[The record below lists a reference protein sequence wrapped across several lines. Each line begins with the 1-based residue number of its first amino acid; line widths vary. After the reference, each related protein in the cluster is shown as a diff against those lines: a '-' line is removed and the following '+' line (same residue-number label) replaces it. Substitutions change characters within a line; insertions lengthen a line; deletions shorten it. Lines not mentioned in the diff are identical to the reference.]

1 MQANILNGVEAKK
14 WLMTNIDQNVI
25 TIDFCSAY
33 IKLFTVDYFI
43 SLFRENGFK
52 GSIRLL
58 SRWKASDLC
67 SESSDLE
74 VYEYCRSSGI
84 DFYIKQ
90 DFHGKI
96 YQAYPAGLLIGSFN
110 LTNSGFALRNL
121 PNDEVGISLPC
132 TAEYSDYID
141 RLFKSAKLVDDQ
153 LYQKMKEFIAES
165 KNKILLDI
173 DWPES
178 IGELLRN
185 NGSVTKYLVNEFFHK
200 DCGSMLFADDDL
212 DFLHDL
218 SLLGLSNNDLV
229 DRSKVANGLR
239 NSIPYIWLKQQ
250 LSEADGEMYFG
261 SLTQKLHDCLVDDPR
276 PYRKDVKKLL
286 QNLLSWTSQF
296 CSSEIGIDQPNH
308 SQRIK
313 LLT

>member
-1 MQANILNGVEAKK
+1 MQANILNGVEAKN
-14 WLMTNIDQNVI
+14 WLMTNIDQNTIV
-25 TIDFCSAY
+25 IDFCSAY
-33 IKLFTVDYFI
+33 IKLATVDYFI
-43 SLFRENGFK
+43 SLFRGKGFK
-52 GSIRLL
+52 GPIRLL
-58 SRWKASDLC
+58 SRWKAYDLF
-67 SESSDLE
+67 SGSSDLE
-74 VYEYCRSSGI
+74 VYEYCQSSEI

-153 LYQKMKEFIAES
+153 LYRKMKDFIAES
-165 KNKILLDI
+165 KNEALLDI

-178 IGELLRN
+178 IGKVLRN
-185 NGSVTKYLVNEFFHK
+185 NGSAKKYLVNEFFHK
-200 DCGSMLFADDDL
+200 DCESMHFADDDF

-218 SLLGLSNNDLV
+218 SLLGLSNNDLL

-239 NSIPYIWLKQQ
+239 NSVPYIWLKQQ
-250 LSEADGEMYFG
+250 LSEANGEMFFG
-261 SLTQKLHDCLVDDPR
+261 SLTHKLHDCLMDDPR

-286 QNLLSWTSQF
+286 QNLFSWVSRF
-296 CSSEIGIDQPNH
+296 DSAMVIDRPNH
-308 SQRIK
+308 SQRIR

>member
-14 WLMTNIDQNVI
+14 WLMTNIDQNAI

-33 IKLFTVDYFI
+33 IKLATVDYFI
-43 SLFRENGFK
+43 SLFRENGFT

-74 VYEYCRSSGI
+74 VYEYCQSSEI

-132 TAEYSDYID
+132 TTEYSDFID
-141 RLFKSAKLVDDQ
+141 RLFKSSKLVDDR
-153 LYQKMKEFIAES
+153 LYQKMKEFIAQS
-165 KNKILLDI
+165 KNETLVDI

-178 IGELLRN
+178 IRELLQN
-185 NGSVTKYLVNEFFHK
+185 NESVNKYLVNEFFYK
-200 DCGSMLFADDDL
+200 DCESMLFADGDL
-212 DFLHDL
+212 DLLHDL
-218 SLLGLSNNDLV
+218 SLLGLSINDLV
-229 DRSKVANGLR
+229 DTSKVANRLR
-239 NSIPYIWLKQQ
+239 NSTPYIWLKHQ
-250 LSEADGEMYFG
+250 LSKADGELYFG
-261 SLTQKLHDCLVDDPR
+261 SLTQKLHDCLVDDPK
-276 PYRKDVKKLL
+276 PYRKDVKNLS
-286 QNLLSWTSQF
+286 QNLFSWVSRF
-296 CSSEIGIDQPNH
+296 DGAMVIDRPNH
-308 SQRIK
+308 SQRIR